1 MIGAVL
7 FDFGGTL
14 DSDGIPWLDR
24 FLPLYEKAGV
34 RPPGD
39 ALVRAF
45 YRADD
50 GLAARFPLNGLDLEE
65 TVRLQVGCVVSE
77 VCPDRR
83 DLVEPIVR
91 GFVDPCRR
99 RFERNRP
106 LLERLKTRFRLG
118 IVSNFYGNLRGIL
131 DAEGLGALFE
141 AVADSGEVGVLKPEE
156 GLFRH
161 ALERL
166 GVDPRRT
173 LMVGDSLHR
182 DMAGA
187 HRLGMPHA
195 WLAGPEDPRT
205 PCCPSVLRLR
215 SLGELEPLLSRE
227 PSSAGA
233 PR

>member
-1 MIGAVL
+1 MKKGKNYS
-7 FDFGGTL
+7 
-14 DSDGIPWLDR
+14 DSL
-24 FLPLYEKAGV
+24 K
-34 RPPGD
+34 
-39 ALVRAF
+39 LV
-45 YRADD
+45 D
-50 GLAARFPLNGLDLEE
+50 
-65 TVRLQVGCVVSE
+65 
-77 VCPDRR
+77 
-83 DLVEPIVR
+83 
-91 GFVDPCRR
+91 
-99 RFERNRP
+99 
-106 LLERLKTRFRLG
+106 RLKL
-118 IVSNFYGNLRGIL
+118 Y
-131 DAEGLGALFE
+131 D
-141 AVADSGEVGVLKPEE
+141 PEE
-156 GLFRH
+156 AM
-161 ALERL
+161 ALAKKTAKAKFDETIEASIRL